1 MNKITFLGTAGDSFV
16 SGKQIRASGGII
28 IRLGEVQLHLDPGPG
43 ALARAKEH
51 GINLRANTAVLVSN
65 NNLLHCNDVNAVID
79 AMTYGGMDKK
89 GVLVSN
95 KSFLE
100 GSDNE
105 KSLLSNVQKSFVE
118 KIVMMEKGQKLGIEN
133 VEIHALDADG
143 PDPNTIGFKILAPDF
158 TLVYTSDTK
167 YSREIIKE
175 YEGADILILNV
186 PMPGEEKA
194 ENQLNSSSATK
205 IIKKIN
211 PKLSIIS
218 HFGIKMIKG
227 DPLYE
232 GREIQKASKVQ
243 VLIAKDGL
251 SISPRSYSAK
261 SDQKRLS
268 TFKDQDTGE
277 VKEDLIEKKEE
288 IEQRRQEDSKGEERE
303 ISEEPV
309 EDPGDKDIQQA
320 DIEEDGGEGRID
332 GEENIGEKYT
342 AKEENKEKKEEK
354 RSNEHEEHQ
363 EHLNF

>member
-16 SGKQIRASGGII
+16 AGKQIRASGGII
-28 IRLGEVQLHLDPGPG
+28 IRLGDVQLHLDPGPG

-51 GINLRANTAVLVSN
+51 GINLRANTAVLVSSN
-65 NNLLHCNDVNAVID
+65 SLLHCNDVNAVID
-79 AMTYGGMDKK
+79 AMTYGGIDKK

-100 GSDNE
+100 GNE
-105 KSLLSNVQKSFVE
+105 DEKPFLRNVQRSFVE
-118 KIVMMEKGQKLGIEN
+118 KIVMMDEGQKLGIEN
-133 VEIHALDADG
+133 VEIHALPAEGLDS
-143 PDPNTIGFKILAPDF
+143 NTIGFKILAPDF

-167 YSREIIKE
+167 YSREIVKE

-186 PMPGEEKA
+186 PMPGEEKTD
-194 ENQLNSSSATK
+194 NQLNSSSAVK
-205 IIKKIN
+205 IIKNVN
-211 PKLSIIS
+211 PKLAIIS

-268 TFKDQDTGE
+268 IFKDQDTGE
-277 VKEDLIEKKEE
+277 IKDELGADEKAKKDGGSEM
-288 IEQRRQEDSKGEERE
+288 KGSQDYEE
-303 ISEEPV
+303 ISEEHV
-309 EDPGDKDIQQA
+309 EDLDGDEPIGSA
-320 DIEEDGGEGRID
+320 DSDADVTEGED
-332 GEENIGEKYT
+332 T
-342 AKEENKEKKEEK
+342 SKEENQEVKEEK
-354 RSNEHEEHQ
+354 SQEHEEHQ
-363 EHLNF
+363 KHLNF